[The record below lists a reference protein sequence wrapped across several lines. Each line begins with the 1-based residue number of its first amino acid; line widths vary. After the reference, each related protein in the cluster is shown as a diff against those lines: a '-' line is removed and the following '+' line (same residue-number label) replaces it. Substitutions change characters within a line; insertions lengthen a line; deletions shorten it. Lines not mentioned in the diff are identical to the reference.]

1 MHALRVFWSL
11 LFLLISVHAS
21 LSDAE
26 ESSQAQTRN
35 ATVHADLAARKTL
48 IRSNL
53 PLTESEA
60 QAFWPV
66 YEAYEEQ
73 IAKLGERRSSFM
85 GKLGEDFDAVVT
97 KERAAQIIHDTLDQ
111 QQNRNK
117 ITAQYFKQL
126 EQVLPGNKLLRYFQ
140 IEYQLRAITEA
151 KIVQS
156 IPLVQ

>member
-1 MHALRVFWSL
+1 MPASRVFWFL
-11 LFLLISVHAS
+11 LFLLHAL

-26 ESSQAQTRN
+26 EGGQAQARN

-48 IRSNL
+48 VRNNL

-60 QAFWPV
+60 QIFWPI

-97 KERAAQIIHDTLDQ
+97 NEKAAQIIHDTLDQ

-156 IPLVQ
+156 IPLVP